1 MQSFVDPDLRE
12 KLSSHDLTVFCST
25 CSLNIMQLSYLLA
38 NPIQLYLIHPVSLLV
53 AVNDFAIITAKFYA
67 KFVKTCR
74 MNGRT
79 IS

>member
-1 MQSFVDPDLRE
+1 
-12 KLSSHDLTVFCST
+12 
-25 CSLNIMQLSYLLA
+25 MQLSYLLA